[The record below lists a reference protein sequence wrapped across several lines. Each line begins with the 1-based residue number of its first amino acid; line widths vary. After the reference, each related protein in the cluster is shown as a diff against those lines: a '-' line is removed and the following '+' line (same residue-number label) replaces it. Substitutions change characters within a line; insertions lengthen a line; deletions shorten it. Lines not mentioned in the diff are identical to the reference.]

1 MDEPMLSDLD
11 KALHELGMLSTVTD
25 SSKEYAKEKA
35 QRRDSANRQA
45 LNVLHMN
52 TRYVTGV
59 IIGSRKGPSFRY
71 KPYPV
76 PSFGREERVRTRSE
90 NSDSD
95 LDLLRST
102 TPIISSTATISSN
115 LFKSRSLE
123 SLKVAG
129 SDEDIATSVR
139 DLESVSNKIQYL
151 QVTE

>member
-35 QRRDSANRQA
+35 QRRDSTNRQA

-71 KPYPV
+71 KPYPA

>member
-35 QRRDSANRQA
+35 QRRDSTNRQA

-129 SDEDIATSVR
+129 SEEDLATSVR

>member
-1 MDEPMLSDLD
+1 MLSELD

-25 SSKEYAKEKA
+25 SSREYMKEKT
-35 QRRDSANRQA
+35 QRLDSTKRQA

-59 IIGSRKGPSFRY
+59 IIGQRKGPSFRY

-76 PSFGREERVRTRSE
+76 STFGREERVRTRSE

-102 TPIISSTATISSN
+102 TPIISSTATITSN

-123 SLKVAG
+123 SLKVSG
-129 SDEDIATSVR
+129 SDEDISSSVR
-139 DLESVSNKIQYL
+139 DLESVSNKIQFL

>member
-1 MDEPMLSDLD
+1 MDEPMLSNLD

-35 QRRDSANRQA
+35 QRRDSTNRQA